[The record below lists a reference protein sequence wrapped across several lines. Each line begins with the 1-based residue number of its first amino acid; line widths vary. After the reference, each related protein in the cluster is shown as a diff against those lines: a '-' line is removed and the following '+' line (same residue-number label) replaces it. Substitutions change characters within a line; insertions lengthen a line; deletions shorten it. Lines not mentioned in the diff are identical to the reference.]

1 MVKFYR
7 IPPLS
12 RHGGQAEAVAGLEVR
27 RGRANSVLMRR
38 L

>member
-12 RHGGQAEAVAGLEVR
+12 RHCGQDEALAGLEVL